1 MTPIKATPQSKP
13 STVLIWVADPSRLM
27 KLALAKN
34 VPRVAKEETIGR
46 VKTLSKTDDLVG
58 LHSFS

>member
-1 MTPIKATPQSKP
+1 
-13 STVLIWVADPSRLM
+13 
-27 KLALAKN
+27 LAKN